1 MACLLSVRAM
11 GTAKERVTGLESEAH
26 GDDGDE
32 QKRFI
37 YRQQLRIQMKRSWWE
52 QVE

>member
-1 MACLLSVRAM
+1 M
-11 GTAKERVTGLESEAH
+11 GTARERVTGLESEAH
-26 GDDGDE
+26 GDE